1 MKGPLMFSE
10 KTRVS
15 SGISSLDRL
24 LGGLFIGDN
33 VIWYDEAGSLALAF
47 CMNLIQTSQSQN
59 KSIIYVSFDR
69 SPKNLLEMLGPL
81 AESKHLTI
89 LDCFTQGKGD
99 GSEVF
104 GKFYE
109 KNGAQWPYQII
120 KVNEPWKPEKVMEA
134 IYGIHKTMEG
144 DVRFVFESL
153 TGMQD
158 LWGGEEDGIRKFYSH
173 SCPRLYDLNT
183 IAYWIIEK
191 GAHSN
196 LLKAHINQIA
206 QVAIDLSIQGES
218 STLTIL
224 KAEGRNTGTQNRPNT
239 FSTKGMTIEFAED
252 KTSRQQINIGMRLK
266 ELRKKQ
272 GVTQAELARLV
283 GVTPSNISQVES
295 NLISPS
301 LSALLKIAES
311 LFVDIS
317 YFFQGSTGIETRL
330 VFPGDKGIPVK
341 FPDLPGKSIS
351 GQMMTPMDFEPKAEP
366 YLIEIPPKTKLPTH
380 FFMHKGE
387 EMGYILSGKLTMT
400 AGKSTCTAKP
410 GNIIYLKSEIPS
422 QWDNP
427 GPGVAKILWIKI
439 K

>member
-1 MKGPLMFSE
+1 MFSQ

-15 SGISSLDRL
+15 SGVSSLDRL

-33 VIWYDEAGSLALAF
+33 VIWYDDAGSLALPF

-59 KSIIYVSFDR
+59 KAIIYVSFDR
-69 SPKNLLEMLGPL
+69 SPKSLLEMLGPL

-99 GSEVF
+99 GSDIFE
-104 GKFYE
+104 KFYE

-120 KVNEPWKPEKVMEA
+120 RVNDPAKPENVMDA

-158 LWGGEEDGIRKFYSH
+158 LWGGEDTIRKFYSH

-191 GAHSN
+191 GAHSTQ
-196 LLKAHINQIA
+196 LKAHINQIA
-206 QVAIDLSIQGES
+206 QVAIDLANVGDTSA
-218 STLTIL
+218 LTIL
-224 KAEGRNTGTQNRPNT
+224 KAQGRNPGTQNRPFAFT
-239 FSTKGMTIEFAED
+239 RTGMAIDFADD
-252 KTSRQQINIGMRLK
+252 KSARNRINIGLRLK
-266 ELRKKQ
+266 DLRKKQ

-301 LSALLKIAES
+301 ISALLKIAEA
-311 LFVDIS
+311 LFVDIG
-317 YFFQGSTGIETRL
+317 YFFQGQAEIDSRL
-330 VFPGDKGIPVK
+330 VFPPDQGVPVK
-341 FPDLPGKSIS
+341 FSDLPAKSLS
-351 GQMMTPMDFEPKAEP
+351 GVLLTPMDFEPKAEP
-366 YLIEIPPKTKLPTH
+366 YLIDIPPKTKLPSH
-380 FFMHKGE
+380 FFVHKGE
-387 EMGYILSGKLTMT
+387 ELGYLLSGKLTLST
-400 AGKSTCTAKP
+400 GKATCTAKP
-410 GNIIYLKSEIPS
+410 GDLIYLKSEIPS
-422 QWDNP
+422 QWENP
-427 GPGVAKILWIKI
+427 GPATSRLLWIKV

>member
-1 MKGPLMFSE
+1 MFLE

-15 SGISSLDRL
+15 SGISTLDRL

-33 VIWYDEAGSLALAF
+33 VIWYDDAGSLALPF
-47 CMNLIQTSQSQN
+47 CMNLIQTSQAQN
-59 KSIIYVSFDR
+59 KAIIYVSFDR

-81 AESKHLTI
+81 ARNKNLTI

-104 GKFYE
+104 EQFYE

-120 KVNEPWKPEKVMEA
+120 KVNEPTKPEKVMEA

-144 DVRFVFESL
+144 DVRFVIESL

-158 LWGGEEDGIRKFYSH
+158 LWGGEEDSIRKFYSH

-191 GAHSN
+191 EAHSN
-196 LLKAHINQIA
+196 QLKAHINQIA
-206 QVAIDLSIQGES
+206 QVAIDLSIKGEEAA
-218 STLTIL
+218 LTIL
-224 KAEGRNTGTQNRPNT
+224 KAEGRNPASQHKPSAFTV
-239 FSTKGMTIEFAED
+239 KGMTIDFAD
-252 KTSRQQINIGMRLK
+252 DRKSGKQINIGMRLK

-272 GVTQAELARLV
+272 GVTQAELAKLV

-301 LSALLKIAES
+301 LSALLKIAEA
-311 LFVDIS
+311 LFVDIT
-317 YFFQGSTGIETRL
+317 YFFQGSSGIETRL
-330 VFPGDKGIPVK
+330 VFPSDNATSVA
-341 FPDLPGKSIS
+341 FPDLPTRSITGS
-351 GQMMTPMDFEPKAEP
+351 LLTPMDFEPKAEP
-366 YLIEIPPKTKLPTH
+366 YIIEIPPKTKLPSH
-380 FFMHKGE
+380 FFVHKGE
-387 EMGYILSGKLTMT
+387 ELGYMLSGRLTMT
-400 AGKSTCTAKP
+400 TGRETFTARS
-410 GNIIYLKSEIPS
+410 GDVIYLKSEIPS
-422 QWDNP
+422 QWENTGANP
-427 GPGVAKILWIKI
+427 AKVLWIKI

>member
-1 MKGPLMFSE
+1 MFSE

-15 SGISSLDRL
+15 SGVSALDRL

-33 VIWYDEAGSLALAF
+33 VIWYDEAGSLALSF
-47 CMNLIQTSQSQN
+47 CMNLIQTSQTQN
-59 KSIIYVSFDR
+59 KSVIYVSFDR
-69 SPKNLLEMLGPL
+69 SPKSLLEMLGPL
-81 AESKHLTI
+81 AQSNTLTI

-104 GKFYE
+104 EQFYE

-120 KVNEPWKPEKVMEA
+120 KVNEPSKPEKVMEA

-158 LWGGEEDGIRKFYSH
+158 LWGSEDSIRKFYSH

-196 LLKAHINQIA
+196 QVKAHINQIA
-206 QVAIDLSIQGES
+206 QVAIDLSIHGGES
-218 STLTIL
+218 SLSIL
-224 KAEGRNTGTQNRPNT
+224 KAEGRNPETHNKPSA
-239 FSTKGMTIEFAED
+239 FSVKGMTIEFAD
-252 KTSRQQINIGMRLK
+252 DRKSGKQINIGMRLK

-272 GVTQAELARLV
+272 GVTQAELAKLV

-301 LSALLKIAES
+301 LNALLKIAEA
-311 LFVDIS
+311 LFVDIT
-317 YFFQGSTGIETRL
+317 YFFQSGSGIETRL
-330 VFPGDKGIPVK
+330 VFPSDKAVSIA
-341 FPDLPGKSIS
+341 FPDLPNKSVT
-351 GQMMTPMDFEPKAEP
+351 GHVLTPIDFEPKAEP
-366 YLIEIPPKTKLPTH
+366 YLIEIPPKTKVPSH
-380 FFMHKGE
+380 FFVHKGE
-387 EMGYILSGKLTMT
+387 EMGYMLSGRLNITSGRETFT
-400 AGKSTCTAKP
+400 ARSGDV
-410 GNIIYLKSEIPS
+410 IYLKSEIPS
-422 QWDNP
+422 QWENP
-427 GPGVAKILWIKI
+427 GSNPAKVLWIKI

>member
-1 MKGPLMFSE
+1 MFSE

-33 VIWYDEAGSLALAF
+33 VILYDDAGSLALPF
-47 CMNLIQTSQSQN
+47 CMNLIQTSQAQN
-59 KSIIYVSFDR
+59 KAIIYVSFDR
-69 SPKNLLEMLGPL
+69 SPKSLLEMLGPL

-99 GSEVF
+99 GSEIF
-104 GKFYE
+104 EKFYE

-120 KVNEPWKPEKVMEA
+120 RVNEPAKPEKVMDA

-158 LWGGEEDGIRKFYSH
+158 LWGGEDTIRKFYSH

-191 GAHSN
+191 GAHSTQ
-196 LLKAHINQIA
+196 LKAHINQIA
-206 QVAIDLSIQGES
+206 QVAIDLANVGDTSA
-218 STLTIL
+218 LTIL
-224 KAEGRNTGTQNRPNT
+224 KAQGRNPGTQNRPFT
-239 FSTKGMTIEFAED
+239 FTKTGMTIEFADD
-252 KTSRQQINIGMRLK
+252 KSARNRINIGLRLK
-266 ELRKKQ
+266 DLRKKQ

-301 LSALLKIAES
+301 ISALLKIAEA
-311 LFVDIS
+311 LFVDIG
-317 YFFQGSTGIETRL
+317 YFFQGQAEIDSRL
-330 VFPGDKGIPVK
+330 VFPSDQGVPVK
-341 FPDLPGKSIS
+341 FSDLPAKSLS
-351 GQMMTPMDFEPKAEP
+351 GVLLTPMDFEPKAEP
-366 YLIEIPPKTKLPTH
+366 YLIDIPPKTKLPSH
-380 FFMHKGE
+380 FFVHKGE
-387 EMGYILSGKLTMT
+387 EMGYLLSGKLTLAT
-400 AGKSTCTAKP
+400 GKSTCTAKT
-410 GNIIYLKSEIPS
+410 GDVIYLKSEIPS
-422 QWDNP
+422 QWENP
-427 GPGVAKILWIKI
+427 GPATARLLWIKV

>member
-1 MKGPLMFSE
+1 MFSE

-15 SGISSLDRL
+15 SGISTLDRL
-24 LGGLFIGDN
+24 LGGIFIGDN
-33 VIWYDEAGSLALAF
+33 VIWYDDAGSLALAF
-47 CMNLIQTSQSQN
+47 CMNLIQTSQAQN

-69 SPKNLLEMLGPL
+69 SPKSLLDMLGPL
-81 AESKHLTI
+81 AESKNLTI

-158 LWGGEEDGIRKFYSH
+158 LWGGEEDSIRKFYSH

-196 LLKAHINQIA
+196 QLKAHINQIA
-206 QVAIDLSIQGES
+206 QVAIDLSIGEQ
-218 STLTIL
+218 TPELTIL
-224 KAEGRNTGTQNRPNT
+224 KAEGRNPATQNKPSA
-239 FSTKGMTIEFAED
+239 FSIKGMTIEFSD
-252 KTSRQQINIGMRLK
+252 DRKSGKQINIGMRLK

-301 LSALLKIAES
+301 LSALLKIAEA
-311 LFVDIS
+311 LYVDIT
-317 YFFQGSTGIETRL
+317 YFFQAGTGTKNQL
-330 VFPGDKGIPVK
+330 VFPAGKGVPVK
-341 FPDLPGKSIS
+341 FLDLPGKSIS
-351 GQMMTPMDFEPKAEP
+351 GSLLTPMDFEPKAEP
-366 YLIEIPPKTKLPTH
+366 YLIDIPAKTKLPSH
-380 FFMHKGE
+380 FFVHKGE
-387 EMGYILSGKLTMT
+387 EVGYMLNGKLTMT
-400 AGKSTCTAKP
+400 TGRETFTAKT
-410 GNIIYLKSEIPS
+410 GDVIYLKSEIPS
-422 QWDNP
+422 QWENP
-427 GPGVAKILWIKI
+427 GPGIARILWIKI